1 MACLHEAIQDPTASP
16 LLYSGSSSPTQYDE
30 LVQVLITWYDRK
42 RLIHKYYSVALAN
55 CNSITKGTEDEIRSL
70 VDTAEHNLRGLKDT
84 GQDNLN
90 AFLTSLF
97 ELKLSK
103 RLHESWREHSKDTKT
118 VPPIQE
124 LLDFLKEKM
133 DALPESATT
142 SARAEHKSEPR
153 KHKAVVHAVQ
163 STPPRN
169 SCSTCN
175 GERHVLYVCPSYRA
189 MSNDDRN
196 SHVRS
201 LNLCINCLG
210 FGHRTRDFRRCKKC
224 SRSHHT
230 TLLKD
235 TAGMERALH
244 QLLPQ
249 PRLNRKMPQST
260 LVVPQ
265 PVSQPTL
272 QMISQVILEA
282 PSGKQIVARA
292 LLDPGAS
299 ISLITSRAVQQLQ
312 LREMPQSL
320 VISGAQGIHNELL
333 V

>member
-1 MACLHEAIQDPTASP
+1 MLTDKALSTRTDVASTGKLDIKQQVNLPKLALPTFYGDPMKWAVFWQRFLAAVHNNDHLESAHKLTYLHEAIQDPTASP

-30 LVQVLITWYDRK
+30 LVQVLITRYDHK

-70 VDTAEHNLRGLKDT
+70 VDTAEHYLRGLKDT

-118 VPPIQE
+118 VPPIQ

-142 SARAEHKSEPR
+142 SHNTSARAEHKSEPR
-153 KHKAVVHAVQ
+153 KHKTLVHAVQ

-175 GERHVLYVCPSYRA
+175 EERHALYVCPSYRA
-189 MSNDDRN
+189 MIAILMY
-196 SHVRS
+196 V
-201 LNLCINCLG
+201 
-210 FGHRTRDFRRCKKC
+210 
-224 SRSHHT
+224 
-230 TLLKD
+230 LLIFVL
-235 TAGMERALH
+235 AA
-244 QLLPQ
+244 
-249 PRLNRKMPQST
+249 
-260 LVVPQ
+260 
-265 PVSQPTL
+265 
-272 QMISQVILEA
+272 
-282 PSGKQIVARA
+282 
-292 LLDPGAS
+292 
-299 ISLITSRAVQQLQ
+299 
-312 LREMPQSL
+312 
-320 VISGAQGIHNELL
+320 
-333 V
+333 